1 MSLAW
6 GGLVLLVTL
15 LQGFLFFVGLYFPE
29 EFTRET
35 EQRSPLGQLA
45 GVLLVSLLVHA
56 AMWWAVGWT
65 CGSRIPCIS
74 APAILQAVT
83 LESLRT
89 SSAGATA
96 LMDVAKNFETFA
108 TWIIMYALLTC
119 TLGTAMGWF
128 SGWMVVSG
136 RWRFLSRHPWVYS
149 LRLQGN
155 LTIAYVMSDVQCDH
169 RVLMYQGFLQ
179 SFGLRSDGRFS
190 YVILSDPVRYYML
203 LESDA
208 PRTTSKNKWLAIGAG
223 EPGTRSLSSKLEVD
237 GAHRIST
244 FLALEGDNIANVV
257 FERFE
262 IERSALKL
270 STQDFE
276 VIFNS
281 ISSEIAGRTPPNINL
296 ERS

>member
-6 GGLVLLVTL
+6 GSLVLLVTL
-15 LQGFLFFVGLYFPE
+15 LPGFLFFVGLYFPE

-56 AMWWAVGWT
+56 VMWWALRWT

-74 APAILQAVT
+74 PPAVLQAVT

-89 SSAGATA
+89 NGAGTTA
-96 LMDVAKNFETFA
+96 LLDVAKNFETFA
-108 TWIIMYALLTC
+108 TWIIGYALITC
-119 TLGTAMGWF
+119 ALGTGMGWF
-128 SGWMVVSG
+128 SGWMVVTG

-155 LTIAYVMSDVQCDH
+155 LTIAYVMSNVQNDD
-169 RVLMYQGFLQ
+169 RILMYQGFLK

-203 LESDA
+203 LDDDA
-208 PRTTSKNKWLAIGAG
+208 PHTTAKNKWLAIGDGRAG
-223 EPGTRSLSSKLEVD
+223 THALGSKLEGD
-237 GAHRIST
+237 GARRVST

-262 IERSALKL
+262 IEKSALRL

-276 VIFNS
+276 AVLQAVA
-281 ISSEIAGRTPPNINL
+281 SELRKSRVPTP
-296 ERS
+296 